1 MKGDII
7 CPSDSN
13 PATASR
19 NWCPQRESVPET
31 GWWVPNNAA
40 AIPIQVLS
48 ESLMARM
55 KNHQIEWNEAVQP
68 EPVLELGPP
77 LSIR

>member
-1 MKGDII
+1 MKAI
-7 CPSDSN
+7 SSVR
-13 PATASR
+13 ATQPGYGLKELVSAAGIR
-19 NWCPQRESVPET
+19 ART
-31 GWWVPNNAA
+31 GWRVPNNDA

-68 EPVLELGPP
+68 EPVSELGPP